1 MLKYLY
7 IFFAFNLRKME
18 KKNQIMDLSNI
29 YNEILQICIM
39 IKYVF
44 IY

>member
-7 IFFAFNLRKME
+7 IFFAFNLRKI